1 MFANFVLLAM
11 VLPVI
16 SGELRDILKNI
27 PDPEIPVLSILDLG
41 VIRKAEKQDEKS
53 VRITLTPTYSGC
65 PAMGVIESDI
75 RQALELHG
83 FDKIE
88 VNTVY
93 APAWTTDWMSEEARE
108 KLRLYGIAPPQGK
121 SCGSGKAGGQT
132 IQVPCPRCGS
142 RDTRMISHFGSTA
155 CKALY
160 ACENCKEPFDYF
172 KCL

>member
-1 MFANFVLLAM
+1 MFANFVLLPM
-11 VLPVI
+11 VLPTI

-75 RQALELHG
+75 RQA
-83 FDKIE
+83 
-88 VNTVY
+88 
-93 APAWTTDWMSEEARE
+93 RE
-108 KLRLYGIAPPQGK
+108 KLRAYGIAPPQGK
-121 SCGSGKAGGQT
+121 SCGSGKAGGQI
-132 IQVPCPRCGS
+132 IQIPCPRCGS
-142 RDTRMISHFGSTA
+142 SNTRMISLFGSTA

-160 ACENCKEPFDYF
+160 ACEECKEPFDYF